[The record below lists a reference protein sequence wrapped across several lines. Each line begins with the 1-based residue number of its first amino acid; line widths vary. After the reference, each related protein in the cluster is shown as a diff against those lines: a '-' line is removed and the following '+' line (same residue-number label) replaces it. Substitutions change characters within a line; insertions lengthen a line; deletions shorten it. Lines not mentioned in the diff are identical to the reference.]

1 MGNCEK
7 SMEKSL
13 KRACFRSV
21 DNGKTV
27 ENLPIIEKKRNFA
40 KVLFVIS

>member
-13 KRACFRSV
+13 ERAYFRSV

-40 KVLFVIS
+40 KVLFVTS